1 MANNS
6 LKTVIAYFDDTLKQ
20 LNDDFSYADKVEV
33 DTIEPSRLQNANDIY
48 WRSVEQ
54 QRPIIDGWDLTGEET
69 NTIQQGYPLQ
79 LEDPKNDF
87 MEWRIDDL
95 RDRGFMQ
102 RASTASAKRQNAY
115 LNKRIAELVA
125 ETGTLTYESSTAGF
139 DFVSEADTL
148 MTERG
153 ANRDMGASFF
163 LNPRTNQ
170 VMASDLASRTLY
182 PDNRS
187 EAAYNSAMIG
197 QNVAGFD
204 IFRAPTYGT
213 IPSRVNSTGGT
224 VASDVT
230 EVPDGY
236 VSAGTNSIQNV
247 DYRVGDIPLGSGEGS
262 NFQVG
267 DVITVSGVNALNV
280 MDKTDTGQLMT
291 FRVVSIDGDTLSV
304 YPKPIAADQSGI
316 STAQAAYANISTS
329 IDSGDTVSATN
340 ENGGN
345 ANSFWANDSICIVNG
360 RQPFEVLNEFEG
372 MKVVSETLDN
382 GLDLYM
388 AYDANLATVN
398 ARVRIFTR
406 WGLVNKDPSRNGNA
420 IYTG

>member
-6 LKTVIAYFDDTLKQ
+6 LKTVISFYDDVLKQ
-20 LNDDFSYADKVEV
+20 LNDEFSYIDRVEV

-48 WRSVEQ
+48 WRNVEQ
-54 QRPIIDGWDLTGEET
+54 QRPIISGWDLTGQET
-69 NTIQQGYPLQ
+69 GTIEQGYPLQ
-79 LEDPKNDF
+79 LEDPKNDL

-95 RDRGFMQ
+95 RDRGFME
-102 RASTASAKRQNAY
+102 RASRASAKRQNAE
-115 LNKRIAELVA
+115 LNKRITNLVA
-125 ETGTLTYESSTAGF
+125 DTGTLSYESSTSGF
-139 DFVSEADTL
+139 DFVAEADTL

-153 ANRDMGASFF
+153 AYRDMGASFF
-163 LNPRTNQ
+163 LSPRVNQ

-213 IPSRVNSTGGT
+213 IPARVNATGGT

-230 EVPDGY
+230 EVPEGFTN
-236 VSAGTNSIQNV
+236 VGTNSIQNV
-247 DYRVGDIPLGSGEGS
+247 DYRVGDIPLGAGEGA

-267 DVITVSGVNALNV
+267 DIITVAGVNAVNV

-291 FRVVSIDGDTLSV
+291 FRVVDINTDTLSV
-304 YPKPIAADQSGI
+304 YPKPIAADQAGI
-316 STAQAAYANISTS
+316 TTEQAAYANISTS
-329 IDSGDTVSATN
+329 IDSGATVSAVN
-340 ENGGN
+340 ANGGN
-345 ANSFWANDSICIVNG
+345 ANSFWANDSICVVNG

-372 MKVVSETLDN
+372 MKVVSQTLDN

-398 ARVRIFTR
+398 ARVRLFTR